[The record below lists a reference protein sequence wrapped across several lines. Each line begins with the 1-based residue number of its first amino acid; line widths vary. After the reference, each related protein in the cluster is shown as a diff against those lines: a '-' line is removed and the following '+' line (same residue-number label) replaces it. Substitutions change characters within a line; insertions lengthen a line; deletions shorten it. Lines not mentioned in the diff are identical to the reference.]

1 MLSLSCED
9 LLDII
14 NDDALNTKNEEPI
27 WEFCLRWIDFD
38 EKNRRESVPLLLG
51 GVRLGLLG
59 LNVKY
64 IIITIL
70 LIEMFN
76 TTFWLCSSLNNEC
89 YDIITWNCVQRRNQ
103 LLTRLINLYLISTK
117 WIGSKTQTLTF
128 LFLFHV
134 CHVIFCLQSVDGLK
148 DRRVLCSKHLIYGL
162 IVGLNLRNSMIHK
175 DHAHIIVR
183 LLLATKSTASVGTV
197 GTNTTTNVLCSMSS
211 QKHGQKWDNLKL
223 LQGLSW
229 KFQAEMLVLDRS
241 NALQTMLCECLCF
254 KW

>member
-1 MLSLSCED
+1 MFKHEIQRKVREYVLYNFLEIVAINNEMLSLSCED

-76 TTFWLCSSLNNEC
+76 RTC
-89 YDIITWNCVQRRNQ
+89 
-103 LLTRLINLYLISTK
+103 
-117 WIGSKTQTLTF
+117 
-128 LFLFHV
+128 
-134 CHVIFCLQSVDGLK
+134 
-148 DRRVLCSKHLIYGL
+148 
-162 IVGLNLRNSMIHK
+162 
-175 DHAHIIVR
+175 
-183 LLLATKSTASVGTV
+183 
-197 GTNTTTNVLCSMSS
+197 
-211 QKHGQKWDNLKL
+211 
-223 LQGLSW
+223 
-229 KFQAEMLVLDRS
+229 
-241 NALQTMLCECLCF
+241 
-254 KW
+254 